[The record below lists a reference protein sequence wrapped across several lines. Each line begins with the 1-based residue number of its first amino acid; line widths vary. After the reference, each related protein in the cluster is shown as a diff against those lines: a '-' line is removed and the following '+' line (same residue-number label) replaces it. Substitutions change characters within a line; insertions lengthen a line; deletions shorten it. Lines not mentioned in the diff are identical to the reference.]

1 MKILIGCEYSGIVR
15 NAFAV
20 RGHDA
25 WSCDIL
31 DTESEGNHIKGNVL
45 EYLDLN
51 WDLAIFH
58 PPCTHLSVSGARWFA
73 EGKKPMHLREQA
85 LDFVKKLMAAPIDR
99 ICIENPVSVISSHIR
114 EADQTINP
122 YQFGHTEYKKTCL
135 WLKNLPLLKET
146 DNVLEETKKLPDNI
160 SKRIWY
166 LGSGKGKE
174 RSKFYTGIA
183 SAMADQ
189 WGDKDKL
196 PQISEQLDL
205 FTKVDTC

>member
-1 MKILIGCEYSGIVR
+1 MRVLVGCEYSGIVR
-15 NAFAV
+15 DAFAV

-31 DTESEGNHIKGNVL
+31 GTEVQGNHIKGNVL
-45 EYLDLN
+45 DYLDMD
-51 WDLAIFH
+51 WQLAVFH
-58 PPCTHLSVSGARWFA
+58 PPCTHLSVSGARWFT
-73 EGKKPMHLREQA
+73 EGKKPMKLREDA
-85 LDFVKKLMAAPIDR
+85 LDFVQKLMDAPIDH

-114 EADQTINP
+114 QADQTINP

-146 DNVLEETKKLPDNI
+146 NNVLKETEQLPDKI

-166 LGSGKGKE
+166 LGSGKGHE

-183 SAMADQ
+183 SAMAEQ
-189 WGDKDKL
+189 WGDESRL
-196 PQISEQLDL
+196 PIPIEQLNL
-205 FTKVDTC
+205 FKG